1 MSSNNGI
8 RENKTR
14 KTGMALATAL
24 VMLGL
29 VFSKMSGFLRDIF
42 VGMKFSPVYRDSFTL
57 AFVIPDIVFNLLIGG
72 AIQSAVT
79 PTMSAYLTKNKEEQG
94 WRVVSIFISFFAL
107 LLLVVCAIGIIF
119 AEPLYTFFYSKDNSP
134 ETCHLAAQASKWLF
148 PQIFFMMLAAL
159 SIGIL
164 NSYKRFASTAFGPT
178 IYNIFVLLS
187 IILFAKNTETGL
199 TMTTAGI
206 MGAAVIYFLFQFFIG
221 FDKLSKFRFELDP
234 ADKEFRIM
242 FRKALPILISASVV
256 QINMAVLKKFALD
269 FPDSG
274 NTYLLQNASTIWQ
287 LPYGIFAV
295 ALGNVMLPSLAGL
308 FEEKRYKDCSELL
321 SSRLRSALF
330 LTVPSAVFLF
340 LMNFDVI
347 KAAFQ
352 WNDKYTDDDAKK
364 AGLFLMGYCI
374 AIISHSVVF
383 IMNQAF
389 YAIGKTKIPL
399 IAGSICLVSNPVM
412 CIYFRNAGMGL
423 ISLTFAYSITSVIQM
438 IILCVIYSRS
448 KDLRPVNMITF
459 FVKCFCC
466 ASVMCVALLITDN
479 LIPGQGGKIHQLI
492 ILSGKGII
500 CLIIYFVLAIVLKM
514 PEANEWI
521 KKARA
526 KLKR

>member
-221 FDKLSKFRFELDP
+221 FDNLYTFSRQLSL
-234 ADKEFRIM
+234 
-242 FRKALPILISASVV
+242 
-256 QINMAVLKKFALD
+256 
-269 FPDSG
+269 
-274 NTYLLQNASTIWQ
+274 
-287 LPYGIFAV
+287 
-295 ALGNVMLPSLAGL
+295 NV
-308 FEEKRYKDCSELL
+308 
-321 SSRLRSALF
+321 
-330 LTVPSAVFLF
+330 
-340 LMNFDVI
+340 
-347 KAAFQ
+347 FQ
-352 WNDKYTDDDAKK
+352 
-364 AGLFLMGYCI
+364 
-374 AIISHSVVF
+374 
-383 IMNQAF
+383 
-389 YAIGKTKIPL
+389 
-399 IAGSICLVSNPVM
+399 
-412 CIYFRNAGMGL
+412 
-423 ISLTFAYSITSVIQM
+423 
-438 IILCVIYSRS
+438 
-448 KDLRPVNMITF
+448 
-459 FVKCFCC
+459 
-466 ASVMCVALLITDN
+466 
-479 LIPGQGGKIHQLI
+479 
-492 ILSGKGII
+492 
-500 CLIIYFVLAIVLKM
+500 
-514 PEANEWI
+514 
-521 KKARA
+521 
-526 KLKR
+526 